1 MNTTLARMPSAE
13 GLYLK
18 AATTILRKP
27 KGVPKLPELGVTVHN
42 VRVSGEQLSQYRE
55 VCGFPDSHHLPI
67 TFPHVMAAALH
78 LQLMTHPK
86 FPLPLLGLV
95 HVRNHIRQQ
104 RGLGSGESYDFDV
117 RIGEAREVRQGLE
130 FDLNTRVTVDGEEVW
145 SEVMTTLFRM
155 PSPKKSAS
163 RPAPQPPVAALS
175 EYIAVHA
182 AADTGRRYAKVG
194 KDFNPIHLAPF
205 TAKLFGFKRHIAH
218 GMWSAAYC
226 AGLLSDRL
234 EGEPSVLDVQFR
246 QPLFLPGR
254 AALKFAHRAGGNGIG
269 TGIDFELLASRA
281 DKVHLTGVLR

>member
-27 KGVPKLPELGVTVHN
+27 KGKPKLPSLGIEVKG
-42 VRVSGEQLSQYRE
+42 VRVSGEQLAEYRK
-55 VCGFPDSHHLPI
+55 VCGFADSHHLPI

-78 LQLMTHPK
+78 LQLMTDPK

-95 HVRNHIRQQ
+95 HVRNQIRQQ

-117 RIGEAREVRQGLE
+117 RIGESREVRQGLE
-130 FDLNTRVTVDGEEVW
+130 FDIDSRVTVDGEEVW

-155 PSPKKSAS
+155 PGPKQPGA
-163 RPAPQPPVAALS
+163 RPASSPAVASLS
-175 EYIAVHA
+175 EYIAVEA
-182 AADTGRRYAKVG
+182 PSDTGRRYAKVG

-218 GMWSAAYC
+218 GMWSAAHC
-226 AGLLSDRL
+226 AALLAERV
-234 EGEPSVLDVQFR
+234 EGEPTVLDVQFR

-254 AALKFAHRAGGNGIG
+254 AALKFAHRAGAGAKGS
-269 TGIDFELLASRA
+269 GIDFALLASRS

>member
-18 AATTILRKP
+18 AATTVLRKP
-27 KGVPKLPELGVTVHN
+27 KGVPKLPVLGVEVKD
-42 VRVSGEQLSQYRE
+42 VRVSGEQLSRYRE
-55 VCGFPDSHHLPI
+55 VCGFADSHYLPI

-95 HVRNHIRQQ
+95 HVRNHIRQH
-104 RGLGSGESYDFDV
+104 RGLGSGERYDFDV
-117 RIGEAREVRQGLE
+117 QIGEARKVRQGLE
-130 FDLNTRVTVDGEEVW
+130 FDLNTSVTVDGEEVW
-145 SEVMTTLFRM
+145 GEVMTTLFRM
-155 PSPKKSAS
+155 PSPKKPGA
-163 RPAPQPPVAALS
+163 RPASQPPMATLS
-175 EYIAVHA
+175 EYIAVNA

-194 KDFNPIHLAPF
+194 KDFNPIHLAPL

-218 GMWSAAYC
+218 GMWSAAHC
-226 AGLLSDRL
+226 AALLADRI
-234 EGEPSVLDVQFR
+234 EAEPSVLDVQFR

-254 AALKFAHRAGGNGIG
+254 AALKFAHRAGSS
-269 TGIDFELLASRA
+269 GIDFALLASRG